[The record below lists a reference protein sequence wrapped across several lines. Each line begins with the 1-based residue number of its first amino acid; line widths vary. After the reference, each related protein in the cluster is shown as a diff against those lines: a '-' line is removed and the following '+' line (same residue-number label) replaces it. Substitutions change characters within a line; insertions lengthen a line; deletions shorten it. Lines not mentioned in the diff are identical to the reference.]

1 MMIFFF
7 VLVVRVAA
15 QLAPD
20 QYSALGALLTGLRCT
35 PPRCPEFGLASP
47 CPFLS
52 PPDSLVCAN
61 GLVVAIDLRGDLAGS
76 IRGPALSLLTGLTDL
91 QLSGHTLTTVPTQ
104 IGRLTALTKLNLERS
119 ALTGPVPSGVSELI
133 NLATLTLH
141 SNQLTGTLPALDKLT
156 KLVQLDTNSNAGL
169 GGDIPAM
176 PTSIRDLL
184 VQNCSFTAL
193 PPNLS
198 ALTALADLRV
208 HQNKLSGTLTLPTS
222 LPSCVLQRSNAA
234 ETNCIECGA
243 FDTGLC
249 ACFSKSSRC
258 SSPTTSTTTFVPL
271 TTSNATTSAATT
283 ATAANLSDVTSML
296 LSTTASTITPS
307 TAPTATV
314 SNVAS
319 VLLSTTASMI
329 TASAALEPW
338 IVGVIVGGA
347 ALALL
352 LVGVAIGYSI
362 KRRARAQEAPDDN
375 PSAAE
380 MKQQS
385 NYNYAAIDVAARNY
399 DQGRLDG
406 NDENDDDQQ
415 PAQSNYAVIPGPAKS
430 ARARDY
436 DSGRVDGAAAASDYA
451 VGRLN

>member
-1 MMIFFF
+1 MIFFI

-20 QYSALGALLTGLRCT
+20 QYSALSALLTGLRCT

-119 ALTGPVPSGVSELI
+119 ALTGPVPSGVGELI
-133 NLATLTLH
+133 NLVTLTLH

-234 ETNCIECGA
+234 ETNCFECGA
-243 FDTGLC
+243 FDAGSC

-271 TTSNATTSAATT
+271 TTSNATTTT

-314 SNVAS
+314 SNVTS
-319 VLLSTTASMI
+319 VLMSTKTSTPSASD
-329 TASAALEPW
+329 ALEPW

-347 ALALL
+347 VLALL
-352 LVGVAIGYSI
+352 LVGVAIGFII

-380 MKQQS
+380 QS
-385 NYNYAAIDVAARNY
+385 NYAAIDVAAPRDY

-406 NDENDDDQQ
+406 NDDDDDDDQ
-415 PAQSNYAVIPGPAKS
+415 QSNYAVIPGPAKS
-430 ARARDY
+430 ARDY